1 MAMNRIQFQSGLSM
15 LKFLKDFGTEVQCEQ
30 ALEVARWS
38 DGFHCPRCNGAAYYV
53 IRDGIRK
60 VFQCRACRHQTSLI
74 AGTVFQG
81 TKLPL
86 TVWFLA
92 IYLVSQAKTGLSSLA
107 LKRQLGVSYPT
118 AWLIHHKLM
127 QAMANREERYVLDGR
142 IQVDDAYLGGE
153 RAGGKAGRGSEN

>member
-15 LKFLKDFGTEVQCEQ
+15 LEFLKGFGTEVQCEL

-38 DGFHCPRCNGAAYYV
+38 DGFHCPRCNGTAYYA

-60 VFQCRACRHQTSLI
+60 VFQCRACRHQASLI

-92 IYLVSQAKTGLSSLA
+92 IYLVS
-107 LKRQLGVSYPT
+107 
-118 AWLIHHKLM
+118 
-127 QAMANREERYVLDGR
+127 
-142 IQVDDAYLGGE
+142 
-153 RAGGKAGRGSEN
+153 